1 VHVIYSSRY
10 GIDIGAHVFPTDKY
24 RLVHRR
30 LVDTGFIRAAEV
42 IEPAPATWDEL
53 SLVHT
58 RDYLHRLRTGT
69 LTADQAARL
78 ELPFSPDMVEGFRL
92 MVGGTLTA
100 ARLVCGNRRWSA
112 PVAIHLGGGLHHAFP
127 DHGEGFC
134 AFNDTAVAVRALQS
148 EGITRAA
155 IVDLDVHHGNGTAFI
170 FGSDPTV
177 FTFSM
182 HQQQNY
188 PSWKPASSLDVG
200 LPDGA
205 RDHRFLDELER
216 ALRTVAASSPEC
228 VFYLAGADPYEDDQ
242 LGGLRVTRQGLR
254 ERDRMVF
261 TMCST
266 LGVPV
271 VVTLAGGYARRLE
284 DTVAIHAATVEEAR
298 NVWRN

>member
-1 VHVIYSSRY
+1 VHVIYSNRY
-10 GIDIGAHVFPTDKY
+10 NIDIGVHVFATDKY
-24 RLVHRR
+24 RLVHQR
-30 LVDTGFIRAAEV
+30 LADSGIIRSADVVA
-42 IEPAPATWDEL
+42 PAPATWDEL

-58 RDYLHRLRTGT
+58 PDYLRRMRTGT
-69 LTADQAARL
+69 LTADEAARL
-78 ELPFSPDMVEGFRL
+78 ELPFTPDMVEGFRL
-92 MVGGTLTA
+92 MVGGTLAA
-100 ARLVCGNRRWSA
+100 ARLVCGKRPGAES
-112 PVAIHLGGGLHHAFP
+112 VAIHLGGGLHHAFP

-134 AFNDTAVAVRALQS
+134 AFNDTAIAVRAIQL

-155 IVDLDVHHGNGTAFI
+155 IVDLDVHHGNGTAFT

-188 PSWKPASSLDVG
+188 PIWKPASTLDVG

-205 RDHRFLDELER
+205 GDHRYLDELER
-216 ALRTVAASSPEC
+216 GLHTVAASSPEC

-254 ERDRMVF
+254 QRDRMVF
-261 TMCST
+261 TMCRT

-271 VVTLAGGYARRLE
+271 VVTLAGGYAHRLE

-298 NVWRN
+298 DVWLD